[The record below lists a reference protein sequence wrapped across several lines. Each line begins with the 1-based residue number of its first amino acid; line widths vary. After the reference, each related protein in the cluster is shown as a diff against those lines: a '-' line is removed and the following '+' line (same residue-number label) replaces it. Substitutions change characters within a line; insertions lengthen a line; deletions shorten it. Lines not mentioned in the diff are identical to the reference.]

1 MQHCNLVQSRF
12 MDYISAV
19 VFDMDGVLL
28 DTERICRICWTRAAR
43 ELGMADIERAYKAC
57 VGTNV
62 NDTIEILKKQYGA
75 EFDAHG
81 FYSRTSDLFHD
92 IEKEQG
98 IPLMPSVKECLDT
111 LRATRMRIAVA
122 SSTRTQ
128 TVHRQLKAAGLFDY
142 FETITCGDT
151 VVHSKPAPDIY
162 LNACA
167 SLGLAPQ
174 SCIAVEDSPN
184 GIRSAHSAGMK
195 CIMVPDQ
202 IEPTDGIRKISF
214 AVCQSLAEI
223 PSVITRQ

>member
-1 MQHCNLVQSRF
+1 
-12 MDYISAV
+12 MDQISAII
-19 VFDMDGVLL
+19 FDMDGVLL

-43 ELGMADIERAYKAC
+43 EFGMEDIDRAYKSC

-75 EFDAHG
+75 EFDACG
-81 FYSRTSDLFHD
+81 FYDRTSDLFHAV
-92 IEKEQG
+92 EKEQG
-98 IPLMPSVKECLDT
+98 IPLMPSVRECLDT

-128 TVHRQLKAAGLFDY
+128 TVYRQLRAAGLFDY

-167 SLGLAPQ
+167 SLGLPPQ
-174 SCIAVEDSPN
+174 LCIAVEDSPN
-184 GIRSAHSAGMK
+184 GIRSAYSAGMK

-202 IEPTDGIRKISF
+202 IEPTDDIRKLSF
-214 AVCQSLAEI
+214 AVCESLAEL
-223 PSVITRQ
+223 PSVIACQ